1 MTKTIADGL
10 NAAPGRHFIDA
21 DATVQAILR
30 QMRAENARAVA
41 ICSGT
46 RVVGVFTVADILNRV
61 VLQALEL
68 DQVIAKDVM
77 STPVHWIAAEERYE
91 VAKAIMVAKGVQQLV
106 VLDKQGEFCGFVT
119 ATHLLE
125 ADLSISRELVA
136 KLNDSY
142 YEPRFQPQA

>member
-1 MTKTIADGL
+1 
-10 NAAPGRHFIDA
+10 
-21 DATVQAILR
+21 
-30 QMRAENARAVA
+30 
-41 ICSGT
+41 
-46 RVVGVFTVADILNRV
+46 
-61 VLQALEL
+61 
-68 DQVIAKDVM
+68 
-77 STPVHWIAAEERYE
+77 
-91 VAKAIMVAKGVQQLV
+91 LV